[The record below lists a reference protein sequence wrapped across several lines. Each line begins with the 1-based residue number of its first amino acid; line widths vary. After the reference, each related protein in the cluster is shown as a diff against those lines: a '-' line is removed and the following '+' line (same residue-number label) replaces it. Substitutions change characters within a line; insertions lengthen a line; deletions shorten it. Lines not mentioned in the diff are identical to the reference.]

1 VEPVS
6 KSKFKPR
13 ALEYFRAVQ
22 ETGLPLTIT
31 EHGRPVLRIVPY
43 KSDPHGELASL
54 RGSVL
59 RFDDPTEPVA
69 VGDWEAATQGP
80 HSPGQA

>member
-1 VEPVS
+1 MESIS

-22 ETGLPLTIT
+22 ESGVPLTIT

-43 KSDPHGELASL
+43 KADPHGDLAAL

-59 RFDDPTEPVA
+59 RYVDPTEPVA
-69 VGDWEAATQGP
+69 ALDWEA
-80 HSPGQA
+80 QAPERTAPSKA

>member
-1 VEPVS
+1 METIS

-22 ETGLPLTIT
+22 ETGQPLTIT

-43 KSDPHGELASL
+43 KADAQATLAAL

-59 RFDDPTEPVA
+59 RYEHPTGPVA
-69 VGDWEAATQGP
+69 VDDWEGLSP
-80 HSPGQA
+80 EPSKPGQG